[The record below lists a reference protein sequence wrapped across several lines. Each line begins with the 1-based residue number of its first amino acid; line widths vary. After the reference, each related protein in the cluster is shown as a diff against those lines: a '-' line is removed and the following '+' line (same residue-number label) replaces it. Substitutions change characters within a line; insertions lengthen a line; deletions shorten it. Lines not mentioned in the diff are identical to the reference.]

1 MAQIIQYKDR
11 LLDTSVYPVT
21 VAAAVYLKIGNDSS
35 LNTLDNTLKTKVESI
50 SLFQNDDPNEISIN
64 EYLFVPVTDNYNAL
78 DASQISHV
86 RELLNIESDLNEI
99 KTDISDTTSRL
110 EQKQDVLY
118 HGENENG
125 NIKTI
130 NGFNI
135 LGNGNLEIFSDG
147 NVTIAVEQQMDI
159 DSSNA
164 ISSKATYNYITPI
177 IDDINEEL
185 TAIRDYLTFETLT
198 IQ

>member
-21 VAAAVYLKIGNDSS
+21 VAAAVYLKVGNDSS

-50 SLFQNDDPNEISIN
+50 SLFQNDDSTENIIN
-64 EYLFVPVTDNYNAL
+64 EYQFVPVTDNYSAL

-130 NGFNI
+130 NGWNI

-147 NVTIAVEQQMDI
+147 NVTIAIEQQMDS

-164 ISSKATYNYITPI
+164 ISSKAIYEYITPI
-177 IDDINEEL
+177 FNDINKDL
-185 TAIRDYLTFETLT
+185 RAIQDYLTIEYLP
-198 IQ
+198 